1 MVDELDD
8 DVAAI
13 TTLISVLKPL
23 EPQARIHILD
33 FVFKRLGISFPAAER
48 AAPAASSP
56 LQPAPAAL
64 PPVLGA
70 PAGPTVDIRGFA
82 DEKNPKTVNE
92 KVAVVAYYL
101 AQLAPPAERKDQIG
115 ADDIQPYFIQAGFA
129 LPTSP
134 GSMTLTNAKNAGYL
148 NALERGQYRLNAV
161 GHNLVAHK
169 LPMTENSGSKRKN
182 SKRAANKKAAKKK
195 PRPKSKK

>member
-1 MVDELDD
+1 MAEEADD
-8 DVAAI
+8 DVKAI

-33 FVFKRLGISFPAAER
+33 FVFKRLGISLPAAEPFTP
-48 AAPAASSP
+48 AAPSP
-56 LQPAPAAL
+56 LAPPAS
-64 PPVLGA
+64 PPTPPTPPT
-70 PAGPTVDIRGFA
+70 PAGTLVDIRGFA
-82 DEKNPKTVNE
+82 DEKKPKTVNE

-101 AQLAPPAERKDQIG
+101 AHLAPAAERRDQIT

-129 LPTSP
+129 LPTSS

-169 LPMTENSGSKRKN
+169 LPLADGSKRKN
-182 SKRAANKKAAKKK
+182 TKKAATKKVSKKK
-195 PRPKSKK
+195 SRSKSKK

>member
-1 MVDELDD
+1 MADEPDD
-8 DVAAI
+8 DGVAAI
-13 TTLISVLKPL
+13 TTLMAVLRPL
-23 EPQARIHILD
+23 EPQARIDILD
-33 FVFKRLGISFPAAER
+33 FVFKRLGISFPAAEQV
-48 AAPAASSP
+48 AQAVPSPLVPPPPAGLPLTPVAPALSI
-56 LQPAPAAL
+56 
-64 PPVLGA
+64 
-70 PAGPTVDIRGFA
+70 VDIRGFA
-82 DEKNPKTVNE
+82 DGKSPKTVSE

-101 AQLAPPAERKDQIG
+101 AHLAPPAERRDQIG

-169 LPMTENSGSKRKN
+169 LPAAEGGGKRRN
-182 SKRAANKKAAKKK
+182 AKRAASKKK
-195 PRPKSKK
+195 SRPK